1 MNPMTLT
8 EQAKKY
14 DTYPGF
20 LRHLITQGVIKSTT
34 DAIKSDG
41 FKGLKEFYKKVRRA
55 A

>member
-14 DTYPGF
+14 DTYPKF
-20 LRHLITQGVIKSTT
+20 RDHLIATGVIQATT

-41 FKGLKEFYKKVRRA
+41 FKGLKEFYKSVKRG
-55 A
+55 